1 MKHKHHKII
10 FKNGQRIR
18 TNELVEYTVE
28 QHAAEHKRLYKK
40 YGHWKDK
47 LAWQGLSGQIGKE
60 ELIKKM
66 LSENGKT
73 NGIKNFTSEVRK
85 KAIRRTKEVNTG
97 RVFTKEHIE
106 KIRQKRLG
114 QKQPQSQ
121 KDKVREAVS
130 KEYIITTPQGRTFAI
145 KNLLDF
151 ARKNNLDQGNL
162 VKVAQRKLNSHKGF
176 IVAYK

>member
-10 FKNGQRIR
+10 FKNGKRIR
-18 TNELVEYTVE
+18 TNELITYTIE
-28 QHAAEHKRLYKK
+28 EHAAEHKRLWEEGK
-40 YGHWKDK
+40 HWKDYV
-47 LAWQGLSGQIGKE
+47 AWKGLSGQIPSKEVILEVYKQNGKVNQKYTQSKQS
-60 ELIKKM
+60 INKM
-66 LSENGKT
+66 RMTKLGSKLSEKHKQS
-73 NGIKNFTSEVRK
+73 ISEGLKGHIVSDKQK
-85 KAIRRTKEVNTG
+85 K
-97 RVFTKEHIE
+97 
-106 KIRQKRLG
+106 
-114 QKQPQSQ
+114 
-121 KDKVREAVS
+121 KVAESVS

>member
-18 TNELVEYTVE
+18 TNELVEYTIE
-28 QHAAEHKRLYKK
+28 EHAAEHKRLYEK

-60 ELIKKM
+60 EIVQKL
-66 LSENGKT
+66 LSENGK
-73 NGIKNFTSEVRK
+73 NNVKYLQSLEVKR
-85 KAIRRTKEVNTG
+85 KAIMRTKQVNTG
-97 RVFTKEHIE
+97 RKLTEEHKA
-106 KIRQKRLG
+106 KIVRTG

-130 KEYIITTPQGRTFAI
+130 KEWLITTPQGRTFEI

-151 ARKNNLDQGNL
+151 ARKHKLDQGNL
-162 VKVAQRKLNSHKGF
+162 VKVAQHKLKSHKGY